1 VEIVELLVESVKGQ
15 RWREDRDDLRQ
26 FLMDFE
32 HLMLELT
39 TRPHILTCS
48 LPNAEA
54 SLDEPSRDLPRSS
67 TRHASKSVI
76 LSLRPHLLCLAGCL
90 SLADADLMGASRE
103 RKVSGF
109 RRALQR
115 FRARSSRRT
124 LGRVFRWANMILGSR
139 ATVIPPRY
147 HLKLWMGFPDES
159 AAYLPA

>member
-1 VEIVELLVESVKGQ
+1 MAL
-15 RWREDRDDLRQ
+15 EDRDDLRQ

-39 TRPHILTCS
+39 DAGAHPDLLSPERRSELGRAVAGLAEVFNRAREQVSNPVIETSPP
-48 LPNAEA
+48 LPG
-54 SLDEPSRDLPRSS
+54 R
-67 TRHASKSVI
+67 
-76 LSLRPHLLCLAGCL
+76 L

-139 ATVIPPRY
+139 ATVIPPAEA
-147 HLKLWMGFPDES
+147 LKELKEYAENLVANEEED
-159 AAYLPA
+159 AASV